1 MPSHVALAVAGF
13 PLGRRSRKPS
23 SNTSTPNNGANSEHR
38 KQALQQVHATS
49 GFLRLAQEYE
59 TAFGREALERL
70 IANAVPDRRFE
81 PGELH
86 RRLLALPWSD
96 VFTTNWDTLIERA
109 AIQIVDRHYDVVQ
122 TVSDIPAS
130 VRPRIVKL
138 HGTLPSIRPLI
149 FTEDDF
155 RTYPVCFAPFANLAQ
170 QSMMENVFCL
180 LGFSGDDPNFL
191 YWSGWVRDHLG
202 DYAPRIYLVGWLDL
216 PPPRRRMLEDRGV
229 NPIDLASL
237 PVTWPAEPEQ
247 IRRLLLGDA

>member
-1 MPSHVALAVAGF
+1 M
-13 PLGRRSRKPS
+13 
-23 SNTSTPNNGANSEHR
+23 
-38 KQALQQVHATS
+38 
-49 GFLRLAQEYE
+49 
-59 TAFGREALERL
+59 
-70 IANAVPDRRFE
+70 
-81 PGELH
+81 
-86 RRLLALPWSD
+86 
-96 VFTTNWDTLIERA
+96 IERA
-109 AIQIVDRHYDVVQ
+109 ATQIIDRHYDVVR

-229 NPIDLASL
+229 NPIDLAQLSP
-237 PVTWPAEPEQ
+237 PVTWPAEMRHQRALEWFLCSLEEAEPYRETEWPAPDHRVLRHPKYLPAIPVNTSGFPLKEEPAPQ
-247 IRRLLLGDA
+247 HSPNVDDLRDTIRIW